1 MQLKSEHR
9 NFHGLTMLNAYT
21 WSKSIDTG
29 TEIRA
34 GGTAQQS
41 INNWNLDGENRGRS
55 TFDARHRF
63 VSSLLYDLPFGKG
76 RRFLNAGG
84 PAGLVPG
91 GWPLNTITMLQTGL

>member
-1 MQLKSEHR
+1 MDSPGMRLRVESEHR
-9 NFHGLTMLNAYT
+9 AFHGLTMLNSYT

-55 TFDARHRF
+55 TFDARHRY
-63 VSSLLYDLPFGKG
+63 VSSLLYDLPFGQGK
-76 RRFLNAGG
+76 RWNAR
-84 PAGLVPG
+84 LRN
-91 GWPLNTITMLQTGL
+91 WPSRCR